1 MSKFTSYSLILFA
14 IFALTAAAFGQNKY
28 EGYSLTLQADIG
40 GACPVRYLP
49 SSGGGNAVDV
59 FVAGT
64 NQRTPATGIAACDGS
79 SAAGNRVGANDLGRW
94 CFTGDEPLYEIKL
107 RNGDNYLWYPTT
119 EDSGFLNVKD
129 FRPVRRVAGSPAKY
143 EFSEP
148 ADYTKTI
155 KNATV
160 YIAARQG
167 GTLRFPEGDYIVGT
181 TDGNSRD
188 PSFQGITLPSGI
200 IVQGAGANMSVP
212 TTNLPFGKTV
222 TRIRLRNSNQSLFRI
237 GGCTNQVT
245 IRDLELLGN
254 TELYGDGKR
263 DITGDIAI
271 EAMGKW
277 TIDPVSRAQ
286 STNSSQLFNFENIT
300 VQAFDKGIF
309 VHNANDRNCK
319 ASEQVCDSW
328 QFDYV
333 NVSHSLFMNNRTGIW
348 IDTFNTDWTIRNT
361 VFSYAAYLAPGDG
374 IHLQK
379 TGTMLIEQ
387 SFGGGYDNASGIGG
401 TFLYIDNVGS
411 LTVVNS
417 AAERGKRSIYTNPA
431 GSITSMMVS
440 VVGSTFGNPV
450 ELHGRMNYMSSGSF
464 YGATTI
470 KADPTV
476 TITSTGDRFCYD
488 PLALAGRCTDE
499 SGRNVRKPGLG
510 STKPMFQTGSL
521 PEGRGNDAIDGRP
534 NFFGYNVEIGNGLLQ
549 FDPNITFNDITKWA
563 SGSEGRPAVQDGAL
577 VYCKDCRRGSVC
589 SQGQA
594 GQDGAFAKRINGRWM
609 CD

>member
-1 MSKFTSYSLILFA
+1 MSKCKSYSLILFA
-14 IFALTAAAFGQNKY
+14 IIALAAAAFGQNKF

-49 SSGGGNAVDV
+49 SAGGGNSIDV

-64 NQRTPATGIAACDGS
+64 NQRTQATGLTACDGS
-79 SAAGNRVGANDLGRW
+79 SVSGSRVSVNGLGRW
-94 CFTGDEPLYEIKL
+94 CFTGEEPLYEIKL

-119 EDSGFLNVKD
+119 KDSGFLNVKD
-129 FRPVRRVAGSPAKY
+129 FRPVRRAIGSPATY

-181 TDGNSRD
+181 TDGSTRD

-200 IVQGAGANMSVP
+200 IVQGAGANTSVP
-212 TTNLPFGKTV
+212 TTGMPIQRTV
-222 TRIRLRNSNQSLFRI
+222 TRIRLKNNNQSLFRI

-254 TELYGDGKR
+254 TEVYGGGR
-263 DITGDIAI
+263 GDITGDIGI
-271 EAMGKW
+271 EAIGKW
-277 TIDPVSRAQ
+277 AIDPVSRAQ
-286 STNSSQLFNFENIT
+286 SANSSQMFNFENIT
-300 VQAFDKGIF
+300 VQSFDKGIY

-319 ASEQVCDSW
+319 SSEQACDQW

-333 NVSHSLFMNNRTGIW
+333 KVDHALFMNNRTGIW
-348 IDTFNTDWTIRNT
+348 IDTFNTDWTVSSS
-361 VFSYAAYLAPGDG
+361 VFSYYAANAPGDG
-374 IHLQK
+374 IHIQK
-379 TGTMLIEQ
+379 AGSMLVEQ
-387 SFGGGYDNASGIGG
+387 SFGGGYDDASGVGG
-401 TFLYIDNVGS
+401 TFLYIDTIGS

-417 AAERGKRSIYTNPA
+417 GSERGKRSIYTNPA
-431 GSITSMMVS
+431 GAITSMMIS
-440 VVGSTFGNPV
+440 VVGSVFGNPV
-450 ELHGRMNYMSSGSF
+450 ELHGRLNYMSSGTF
-464 YGATTI
+464 YQATTI

-488 PLALAGRCTDE
+488 PLALSGRCTDE

-510 STKPMFQTGSL
+510 TTKPMFQTGSL
-521 PEGRGNDAIDGRP
+521 PEGRGNDSIDGRP
-534 NFFGYNVEIGNGLLQ
+534 NMFGYNVEISNGLLQ
-549 FDPNITFNDITKWA
+549 LDPNVTFNDISRWA
-563 SGSEGRPAVQDGAL
+563 SGGEGRPAVQDGAL

-589 SQGQA
+589 SQGQP

>member
-1 MSKFTSYSLILFA
+1 MSKCKSYSLILFA
-14 IFALTAAAFGQNKY
+14 IIALAAAAFGQNKF

-49 SSGGGNAVDV
+49 SAGGGNSIDV

-64 NQRTPATGIAACDGS
+64 NQRTQATGVAACDGS
-79 SAAGNRVGANDLGRW
+79 SVSGNRVSVNGLGRW

-119 EDSGFLNVKD
+119 KDSGFLNVKD
-129 FRPVRRVAGSPAKY
+129 FRPVRRAIGSPATY

-181 TDGNSRD
+181 TDGSTRD

-200 IVQGAGANMSVP
+200 IVQGAGANTSVP
-212 TTNLPFGKTV
+212 TTGMPIQRTV
-222 TRIRLRNSNQSLFRI
+222 TRIRLKNNNQSLFRI

-254 TELYGDGKR
+254 TDLYGGGR
-263 DITGDIAI
+263 GDITGDIGI
-271 EAMGKW
+271 EAIGKW
-277 TIDPVSRAQ
+277 AIDPVSRAQ
-286 STNSSQLFNFENIT
+286 SANSSQMFNFENIT
-300 VQAFDKGIF
+300 VQSFDKGIY

-319 ASEQVCDSW
+319 SSEQACDQW

-333 NVSHSLFMNNRTGIW
+333 KVDHALFMNNRTGIW
-348 IDTFNTDWTIRNT
+348 IDTFNTDWTVSSS
-361 VFSYAAYLAPGDG
+361 VFSYYAANAPGDG
-374 IHLQK
+374 IHIQK
-379 TGTMLIEQ
+379 AGSMLVEQ
-387 SFGGGYDNASGIGG
+387 SFGGGYDDASGVGG
-401 TFLYIDNVGS
+401 TFLYIDTIGS

-417 AAERGKRSIYTNPA
+417 GSERGKRSIYTNPA
-431 GSITSMMVS
+431 GAITSMMIS
-440 VVGSTFGNPV
+440 VVGSVFGNPV
-450 ELHGRMNYMSSGSF
+450 ELHGRLNYMSSGTF
-464 YGATTI
+464 YQATTI

-488 PLALAGRCTDE
+488 PLALSGRCTDE

-510 STKPMFQTGSL
+510 TTKPMFQTGSL
-521 PEGRGNDAIDGRP
+521 PEGRGNDSIDGRP
-534 NFFGYNVEIGNGLLQ
+534 NMFGYNVEISNGLLQ
-549 FDPNITFNDITKWA
+549 LDPNVTFGDITRWA
-563 SGSEGRPAVQDGAL
+563 SGGEGRPAVQDGAL